1 MNTDES
7 LIGPMTAIKRLV
19 GRKKAEMKQRIL
31 TFSTAALC
39 ACVFLVSNMLQAQTP
54 EEKLQSLS
62 QILGLNEQQKSQLL
76 PILKAEA
83 PKLQALKSD
92 PSKRDKRKE
101 MKAIHDQADP
111 QIKAILSP
119 TQYQQWKELRKQEID
134 KAKSGG

>member
-1 MNTDES
+1 
-7 LIGPMTAIKRLV
+7 
-19 GRKKAEMKQRIL
+19 MKQRML
-31 TFSTAALC
+31 TFSTVALC
-39 ACVFLVSNMLQAQTP
+39 ACVVLMSTMLQAQTP

-62 QILGLNEQQKSQLL
+62 QILALSPQQQSQLL

-119 TQYQQWKELRKQEID
+119 TQYQQWKALRKQEID

>member
-1 MNTDES
+1 
-7 LIGPMTAIKRLV
+7 
-19 GRKKAEMKQRIL
+19 MKQRML
-31 TFSTAALC
+31 TFSGVALC
-39 ACVFLVSNMLQAQTP
+39 ACVFFVSNMLQAQTP

-119 TQYQQWKELRKQEID
+119 AQYQQWKSIRKDEIE
-134 KAKSGG
+134 KAKNGE

>member
-1 MNTDES
+1 M
-7 LIGPMTAIKRLV
+7 
-19 GRKKAEMKQRIL
+19 MKQRML
-31 TFSTAALC
+31 TFSAVALC

-62 QILGLNEQQKSQLL
+62 QVLGLSEQQKSQLL

-92 PSKRDKRKE
+92 PSKRDKRRE

-111 QIKAILSP
+111 QVKAILSP
-119 TQYQQWKELRKQEID
+119 TQYQQWKELRKQEIN

>member
-1 MNTDES
+1 
-7 LIGPMTAIKRLV
+7 
-19 GRKKAEMKQRIL
+19 MKLRML
-31 TFSTAALC
+31 TFSTVALC
-39 ACVFLVSNMLQAQTP
+39 ACVFLLSNMLQAQSP

-62 QILGLNEQQKSQLL
+62 QILALSPQQQSQLL

-101 MKAIHDQADP
+101 MKAIHNQADP
-111 QIKAILSP
+111 QVKAILSP

>member
-1 MNTDES
+1 
-7 LIGPMTAIKRLV
+7 
-19 GRKKAEMKQRIL
+19 MKQRML
-31 TFSTAALC
+31 TFSAVALC
-39 ACVFLVSNMLQAQTP
+39 SCVFLVANMLLQAQTP

-62 QILGLNEQQKSQLL
+62 QVLGLSPQQKSQLL

>member
-1 MNTDES
+1 MVH
-7 LIGPMTAIKRLV
+7 PRP

-31 TFSTAALC
+31 TFSTLALC

-54 EEKLQSLS
+54 AEKLQSIS
-62 QILGLNEQQKSQLL
+62 QVLALTPQQKSQLL
-76 PILKAEA
+76 PILEAEG

-101 MKAIHDQADP
+101 MRAIHEQSDP
-111 QIKAILSP
+111 QIKAILTP
-119 TQYQQWKELRKQEID
+119 TQYQQWKAMRKQAIE

>member
-1 MNTDES
+1 
-7 LIGPMTAIKRLV
+7 
-19 GRKKAEMKQRIL
+19 MKQRML
-31 TFSTAALC
+31 TFGTVALC
-39 ACVFLVSNMLQAQTP
+39 SCVFLLSTMLQAQTP
-54 EEKLQSLS
+54 EEKLQNLS
-62 QILGLNEQQKSQLL
+62 QILALSPQQKSQLL

-83 PKLQALKSD
+83 PKLEALKSD

-119 TQYQQWKELRKQEID
+119 TQYKQWKELRKQEID